1 MLMREEVEVLHT
13 ALIMKSS
20 TKRQW
25 VLVLLAWFLGAP
37 VVDSSSRLLSVT
49 SKVGNQAVLPCSWK
63 QRLGAAARPDC
74 HVQWATP
81 TDRVFELR
89 GAQRWEAEEFRGRVE
104 VPVEKLGSGDCSL
117 VISDVQIGDAGSYE
131 SFMVVGGHDGA
142 SKSQVF
148 IQMVRLSVLDHKS
161 TESRGP
167 GEDLVLDLFTRH
179 SVRVVFQDRNSSD
192 WSVLWARGD
201 QEAGRLLKHP
211 EEEQLTFRRL
221 RREDQGTYK
230 VLDEHG
236 LAVSTVRLSVEERP
250 KALRVTELLETP
262 TDGAARR
269 SCSALLVFISSASL
283 LHAGRV

>member
-1 MLMREEVEVLHT
+1 
-13 ALIMKSS
+13 MKSS

-179 SVRVVFQDRNSSD
+179 SVRVVFQDRRRCQKKLLTSPGLHLVSLSAPRWTGVKRRTATAHECIFTHTCVNTHLQTVEPANDLLMFSD
-192 WSVLWARGD
+192 
-201 QEAGRLLKHP
+201 GR
-211 EEEQLTFRRL
+211 
-221 RREDQGTYK
+221 
-230 VLDEHG
+230 
-236 LAVSTVRLSVEERP
+236 
-250 KALRVTELLETP
+250 RVP
-262 TDGAARR
+262 ND
-269 SCSALLVFISSASL
+269 C
-283 LHAGRV
+283 